1 MLKQKGK
8 KMRNYIISIIG
19 LALVF
24 GVFEAMLP
32 KGGRTVVFLKL
43 LISLCIL
50 VVMINPIMQVVEYFS
65 GPFTDDMGGI
75 ISGDGGT
82 SDEYQKAFEL
92 ELEEAVRGEVCR
104 LVKKSLTER
113 FGADGE
119 SCDVGVLLSEGAERV
134 ERLII
139 TLKGRDIF
147 RNPYNIEEYFSELL
161 ECECIVVI
169 G

>member
-1 MLKQKGK
+1 
-8 KMRNYIISIIG
+8 MRNYIIGIIC
-19 LALVF
+19 LAIVF
-24 GVFEAMLP
+24 GVFETILP
-32 KGGRTVVFLKL
+32 KGNRTVVFLKL

-50 VVMINPIMQVVEYFS
+50 VVMVNPIMQVVEYLSGSFS
-65 GPFTDDMGGI
+65 EDMSGVI
-75 ISGDGGT
+75 LGDGGT
-82 SDEYQKAFEL
+82 RAEYEKAFEL
-92 ELEEAVRGEVCR
+92 ELEGAVRAEVCR
-104 LVKKSLTER
+104 LVKGELAER
-113 FGADGE
+113 FGADGD

-134 ERLII
+134 EKLII